1 MTDLTNVTWLK
12 SNLFRHNLHPMHP
25 QTKLLIDDVLGTFT
39 SWRLWASLGWNDIA
53 KQYRRSFIGPMWIA
67 LNTAIFIVGF
77 GLIGAQL
84 FKTDLEDYLP
94 YFCVGQVVLTLLS
107 SLMSEGCSTYVAA
120 DTFIK
125 QAACS
130 KTLFVSRVVF
140 RNLLMFLHN
149 AIVVFGVLLWFDKF
163 HAIHWGGFLLALPIT
178 FVAGWLVVAIVGVIA
193 TRFRDVPM
201 IITSFLQL
209 LFFVTPVMWRP
220 AQLTARAQIIVDYN
234 PFATFLT
241 LLRAP
246 LLGQDVA
253 WQVWRSALLVTA
265 ALGVAFIV
273 IYLKSRKKI
282 VYWL

>member
-1 MTDLTNVTWLK
+1 
-12 SNLFRHNLHPMHP
+12 MHR
-25 QTKLLIDDVLGTFT
+25 QTKLLIEDVLGSFI

-94 YFCVGQVVLTLLS
+94 YFCVGQVVFTLLS
-107 SLMSEGCSTYVAA
+107 SLMSEGCTTFIMA

-140 RNLLMFLHN
+140 RNLLMFMHN

-163 HAIHWGGFLLALPIT
+163 QAIHWGAFLLSLP
-178 FVAGWLVVAIVGVIA
+178 FVFIAGWLVVAIVGVIA

-220 AQLTARAQIIVDYN
+220 AQLTARAQVIVDYN
-234 PFATFLT
+234 PFAIYLS
-241 LLRAP
+241 LMRNP
-246 LLGQDVA
+246 LLGQEVP
-253 WQVWRSALLVTA
+253 WQVWRAALLIIVLLGIA
-265 ALGVAFIV
+265 FVAL
-273 IYLKSRKKI
+273 YLQSRKKI

>member
-1 MTDLTNVTWLK
+1 M
-12 SNLFRHNLHPMHP
+12 RH
-25 QTKLLIDDVLGTFT
+25 QTKLLIEDVLGSFT
-39 SWRLWASLGWNDIA
+39 SWRLWVSLGWNDIA
-53 KQYRRSFIGPMWIA
+53 KQYRRSFIGPIWIT

-94 YFCVGQVVLTLLS
+94 YFCTGQVVFTLLS
-107 SLMSEGCSTYVAA
+107 NLLSEGCNTFVAA
-120 DTFIK
+120 DTFLK

-149 AIVVFGVLLWFDKF
+149 AIVVFGVLFWFNKF
-163 HAIHWGGFLLALPIT
+163 HDIRWGAFLLSLSLT

-220 AQLTARAQIIVDYN
+220 AQLTARAQFIVDYN
-234 PFATFLT
+234 PFAIFLSLMRT
-241 LLRAP
+241 P
-246 LLGQDVA
+246 LLGQGVPSE
-253 WQVWRSALLVTA
+253 VWRSALLIVVVLA
-265 ALGVAFIV
+265 VSAFAL
-273 IYLKSRKKI
+273 YLKSRRRI

>member
-1 MTDLTNVTWLK
+1 MRSQN
-12 SNLFRHNLHPMHP
+12 R
-25 QTKLLIDDVLGTFT
+25 LLVEDVLGSFI

-53 KQYRRSFIGPMWIA
+53 KQYRRSFIGPIWIV

-77 GLIGAQL
+77 GYIGAQL

-94 YFCVGQVVLTLLS
+94 YFCAGQVIFTLLS
-107 SLMSEGCSTYVAA
+107 SLMSEGCTTFVAA

-149 AIVVFGVLLWFDKF
+149 AVVVFGVLLWFDKF
-163 HAIHWGGFLLALPIT
+163 HAIRWGEFLLALPLT
-178 FVAGWLVVAIVGVIA
+178 FIAGWLVVAIVGVIA

-234 PFATFLT
+234 PFAIFLS
-241 LLRAP
+241 LVRAP
-246 LLGQDVA
+246 LLGQEVPG
-253 WQVWRSALLVTA
+253 QVWRSALLIIAV
-265 ALGVAFIV
+265 LSIAFFA
-273 IYLKSRKKI
+273 IYLQSRKKI

>member
-1 MTDLTNVTWLK
+1 
-12 SNLFRHNLHPMHP
+12 MHR
-25 QTKLLIDDVLGTFT
+25 QTRLLIEDVLGSFT
-39 SWRLWASLGWNDIA
+39 SWRLWVSLGWNDIA
-53 KQYRRSFIGPMWIA
+53 KQYRRSFIGPIWIA

-84 FKTDLEDYLP
+84 FKTDLPDYLP
-94 YFCVGQVVLTLLS
+94 YFCAGQVVFTLLS
-107 SLMSEGCSTYVAA
+107 SLLNEGCSTFMAA

-140 RNLLMFLHN
+140 RNLLMFAHN
-149 AIVVFGVLLWFDKF
+149 AIVVFGVLLWFGKF
-163 HAIHWGGFLLALPIT
+163 SGIHWGAFFLSLLLT
-178 FVAGWLVVAIVGVIA
+178 LVAGWLVVAIVGVVA

-220 AQLTARAQIIVDYN
+220 AQLTARAQVIVDYN
-234 PFATFLT
+234 PFAIFLS
-241 LLRAP
+241 LLRNP
-246 LLGQDVA
+246 LLGQDLPGET
-253 WQVWRSALLVTA
+253 WRAALLVSA
-265 ALGVAFIV
+265 ALTGIFVAL
-273 IYLKSRKKI
+273 YLKSRRKI

>member
-1 MTDLTNVTWLK
+1 MP
-12 SNLFRHNLHPMHP
+12 S
-25 QTKLLIDDVLGTFT
+25 QTKLLIDDLFGSFV

-53 KQYRRSFIGPMWIA
+53 KQYRRSFVGPIWIA

-94 YFCVGQVVLTLLS
+94 YFCAGQVVFTLLS
-107 SLMSEGCSTYVAA
+107 SLLAEGCSTFVSA

-125 QAACS
+125 QASCS
-130 KTLFVSRVVF
+130 KTLFVSRVVY

-149 AIVVFGVLLWFDKF
+149 AFVVFCVLLWFDKLQ
-163 HAIHWGGFLLALPIT
+163 AVHWGTFLLALPLT
-178 FVAGWLVVAIVGVIA
+178 FLAGWFVVGIIGVAA

-201 IITSFLQL
+201 IVTSALQL

-220 AQLTARAQIIVDYN
+220 AQLTARAQLIVDYN
-234 PFATFLT
+234 PFAIFLN
-241 LLRAP
+241 LMRNP
-246 LLGQDVA
+246 LLGQEVS
-253 WQVWRSALLVTA
+253 WGLWRSAMLIVAML
-265 ALGVAFIV
+265 ALAFV
-273 IYLKSRKKI
+273 LTYYRTRKKI

>member
-1 MTDLTNVTWLK
+1 MN
-12 SNLFRHNLHPMHP
+12 RE
-25 QTKLLIDDVLGTFT
+25 TKLLIADVLGSFT

-53 KQYRRSFIGPMWIA
+53 KQYRRSFIGPVWIT

-77 GLIGAQL
+77 GYIGAQL
-84 FKTDLEDYLP
+84 FKTDVQDYLP
-94 YFCVGQVVLTLLS
+94 YFCAGQVVFTLLS
-107 SLMSEGCSTYVAA
+107 SLLSEGCSTFLAA

-130 KTLFVSRVVF
+130 KTLFVTRVVF
-140 RNLLMFLHN
+140 RSLLMFLHN
-149 AIVVFGVLLWFDKF
+149 IVVVFCVLLWFGKF
-163 HAIHWGGFLLALPIT
+163 GTVRWGDFLLALPLALL
-178 FVAGWLVVAIVGVIA
+178 AGWLVVAIVGIVA

-220 AQLTARAQIIVDYN
+220 EQLTARAQVVVDYN
-234 PFATFLT
+234 PFAVFLS

-246 LLGQDVA
+246 LLGQPLA
-253 WQVWRSALLVTA
+253 WELWRAALLLVA
-265 ALGVAFIV
+265 ALGVVFVALYQPF
-273 IYLKSRKKI
+273 RRKI